1 MRDCATPT
9 RYFNGWKWHFKHVP
23 QEFMSSTRPISTR
36 FVQILATQISDVVWV
51 YPNKLRSPEVSYSQ
65 L

>member
-1 MRDCATPT
+1 MQDCATPT
-9 RYFNGWKWHFKHVP
+9 RYFNGWKWHFEHEP
-23 QEFMSSTRPISTR
+23 QEFTSCTLPISTR

-51 YPNKLRSPEVSYSQ
+51 YPSKLRSPEVSYSQ